1 MNGGADLGGMM
12 GFGPVAPETDE
23 PLFHAPWE
31 ARALGMVVALGACGQ
46 WNIDASRFA
55 REDTHPGDY
64 TGTPYYAIWLKAA
77 TRLMLEKDMI
87 TQDEIAQGVPLIA
100 AAPIKRRLAAEDV
113 DAMLSAGGPAD
124 RPEQGEPAFAVGDQ
138 IRTINDHP
146 TTHTRMARYARDK
159 VGTITKV
166 HGFHVF
172 PDSNAQGQGEDPQW
186 LYQVAFSARTLW
198 GAQGREGDSVT
209 LDLWEPY
216 LRTVL

>member
-55 REDTHPGDY
+55 REDTHPADY
-64 TGTPYYAIWLKAA
+64 TRTPYYTIWLKAA
-77 TRLMLEKDMI
+77 TRLMLEKGMI
-87 TQDEIAQGVPLIA
+87 TQEEITQGVPLTT

-138 IRTINDHP
+138 IRTINNHP

-172 PDSNAQGQGEDPQW
+172 PDSNAQGQGENPQW

-209 LDLWEPY
+209 LDLWQPY
-216 LRTVL
+216 LRAIS